1 LLKAAKITGLRQR
14 GDLKMQDLLHFLT
27 SARLAAA
34 LVCSL
39 ALSATSRAQAQ
50 QSADEFYRGKIINL
64 YVGFAPGGSYDYY
77 ARLYGRFM
85 GRYIPGHPTIVTQ
98 TMLGGGSLQAANY
111 LYAVAP
117 KDGTALGV
125 VTQTLMLEEAMLTPG
140 VRYKA
145 TELTW
150 IGRMTAVLETVIISQ
165 DAKAKTIYDVR
176 QYETNM
182 AGTGSG
188 SPSEG
193 YPRLLNA
200 FAATKFKVISGYPGA
215 SNAMMALEN
224 GEIDAVQ
231 VSWNTIVRT
240 KQDWVQNHRI
250 NVLVQATPERSSE
263 LPDVPTLVEL
273 GNTPDDRKALAF
285 YTSAAA
291 VGRAMIAT
299 PGIPAD
305 RVKALRD
312 AFNAT
317 QKDPDFLAEIEKS
330 QSELNPASGEYLQ
343 QLTQTVVAT
352 PPDIVRRTSA
362 ALHSR

>member
-1 LLKAAKITGLRQR
+1 MQNVSKLLISTNLA
-14 GDLKMQDLLHFLT
+14 
-27 SARLAAA
+27 SAF
-34 LVCSL
+34 VCSL
-39 ALSATSRAQAQ
+39 ALGFACPAQAQ
-50 QSADEFYRGKIINL
+50 QPVDEFYRGKTINL
-64 YVGFAPGGSYDYY
+64 YIGFTPGGSYDYY
-77 ARLYGRFM
+77 ARLYARFM

-98 TMLGGGSLQAANY
+98 MMLGAGSLQAANY

-125 VTQTLMLEEAMLTPG
+125 VTQTLMLEEAMRTPAA
-140 VRYKA
+140 RYKA
-145 TELTW
+145 MEFNW

-165 DAKAKTIYDVR
+165 SARAKTIYDVR

-182 AGTGSG
+182 AGTGAG

-200 FAATKFKVISGYPGA
+200 FASTKFKVISGYPGA
-215 SNAMMALEN
+215 ANAMMALEA

-240 KQDWVQNHRI
+240 KQDWLQSHKI
-250 NVLVQATPERSSE
+250 NVLVQAVPERSSE
-263 LPDVPTLVEL
+263 LPTVPTLVEL
-273 GNTPDDRKALAF
+273 GNTPDDKMALAF
-285 YTSAAA
+285 YTSSSA

-317 QKDPDFLAEIEKS
+317 QQDPEFLAEIEKS
-330 QSELNPASGEYLQ
+330 ELEFNPASGQYLQ
-343 QLTQTVVAT
+343 QLTQTVASTPRAT
-352 PPDIVRRTSA
+352 VLRTSE
-362 ALHSR
+362 ALRLR